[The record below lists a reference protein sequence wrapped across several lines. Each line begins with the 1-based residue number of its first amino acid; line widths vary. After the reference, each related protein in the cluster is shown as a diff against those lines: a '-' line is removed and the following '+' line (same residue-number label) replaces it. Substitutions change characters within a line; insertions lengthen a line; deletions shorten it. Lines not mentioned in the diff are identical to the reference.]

1 MTMRRK
7 VFVQGWGAL
16 ALLVAFTARAELVL
30 GVHPFKPA
38 TKLTEAFAPLVTHLG
53 EQMGE
58 AVTLRIAKDYQAHSD
73 AIGRD
78 ELDVAYLGPAPYIAL
93 VEKYGRKPLLVRQA
107 IAGKPSFH
115 GIIFVRRDSAIR
127 ALTDLKGKRFAF
139 GERHSTM
146 SHLVPRYLLWQ
157 AGITVEQLAGH
168 KFVGDHVNVALAV
181 LAGDFDG
188 GAVKEDVYLGYEGRG
203 LRAIATSA
211 PISDHLFVASRRLPQ
226 ATVQR
231 LRTLLLQLHQAPKG
245 PEILQTLTRGV
256 TALVPVADSD
266 YDSLRVVLRQMRALG
281 VEP

>member
-7 VFVQGWGAL
+7 LWMWGWGAL
-16 ALLVAFTARAELVL
+16 ALLVAFAARAELVL

-38 TKLTEAFAPLVTHLG
+38 TKLTEAFAPLVAYLGDQLG
-53 EQMGE
+53 ET
-58 AVTLRIAKDYQAHSD
+58 VTLRIAKDYQAHSD

-93 VEKYGRKPLLVRQA
+93 VEQYGRKPLLARQA
-107 IAGKPSFH
+107 IAGKPTFH
-115 GIIFVRRDSAIR
+115 GKIFVRRDSPLH
-127 ALTDLKGKRFAF
+127 ALADLKGKRFAF
-139 GERHSTM
+139 GEPHSTM
-146 SHLVPRYLLWQ
+146 SHLVPRYMLWQ

-181 LAGDFDG
+181 LAGDFDA

-211 PISDHLFVASRRLPQ
+211 PISDHLFVACGRVPAAR
-226 ATVQR
+226 VQR
-231 LRTLLLQLHQAPKG
+231 LRELLQQLHKDPKG
-245 PEILQTLTRGV
+245 PAVLQALTPGV

-266 YDSLRVVLRQMRALG
+266 YDSLRVVLRKMRALG